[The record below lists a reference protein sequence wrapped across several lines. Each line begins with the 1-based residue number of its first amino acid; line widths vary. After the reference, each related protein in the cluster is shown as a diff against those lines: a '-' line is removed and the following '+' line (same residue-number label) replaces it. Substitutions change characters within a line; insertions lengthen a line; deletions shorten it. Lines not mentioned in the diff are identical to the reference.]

1 MTTLALLSWFQVAS
15 LLQAQGPGT
24 HMFVRASQVEHPRD
38 AGMMPSLSMPL
49 GQRASYQ
56 LDMAA
61 SQRLT
66 VLDFAKHYL
75 ARLDP
80 VESGT
85 GLEAAL
91 RKAPGSTVIGTAALG
106 ALIGLACGRSQGAA
120 FAGAALGGMVALA
133 GVALANA
140 EGAPK
145 TTDAATATIEAWPS
159 SAGKAT
165 KEKSSPARRVRI
177 LSKQAVPSPPVP
189 SARSQGRQH
198 GKASTKKSNTPP
210 GQKT

>member
-1 MTTLALLSWFQVAS
+1 MTSLALLSWFQVAS
-15 LLQAQGPGT
+15 FLQAQEPGT
-24 HMFVRASQVEHPRD
+24 HVFVRASQVEHPRD

-56 LDMAA
+56 LDMTA

-91 RKAPGSTVIGTAALG
+91 RKAPGSTVMGTAALG

-120 FAGAALGGMVALA
+120 FAGAALGGLVALA
-133 GVALANA
+133 GLALASA
-140 EGAPK
+140 ESAPK
-145 TTDAATATIEAWPS
+145 ATDVATAIIESWPS

-165 KEKSSPARRVRI
+165 KEKSSPARHVRI
-177 LSKQAVPSPPVP
+177 LRKQAVSSPPAP
-189 SARSQGRQH
+189 SARSRGRQPS
-198 GKASTKKSNTPP
+198 KAGTKKSHTPP

>member
-1 MTTLALLSWFQVAS
+1 MTSLALLSWFQVAS
-15 LLQAQGPGT
+15 FLQAQEPGT

-56 LDMAA
+56 LDMTA

-85 GLEAAL
+85 GWEAAL
-91 RKAPGSTVIGTAALG
+91 RKAPGSTVMGTAALG

-120 FAGAALGGMVALA
+120 FAGAALGGLVALA
-133 GVALANA
+133 GVAVANA

-145 TTDAATATIEAWPS
+145 TTDAATAILEAWPGS
-159 SAGKAT
+159 TGKAT
-165 KEKSSPARRVRI
+165 EEKSSPAHRVRI
-177 LSKQAVPSPPVP
+177 LSKQAVPAP
-189 SARSQGRQH
+189 RSRGRQPS
-198 GKASTKKSNTPP
+198 KADAKKSNTSP
-210 GQKT
+210 GQET